1 MISTVKSVGVVDT
14 DEVQKFMKLYALVK
28 TEQNL
33 K

>member
-14 DEVQKFMKLYALVK
+14 YEVQKFMKLYALVK